1 MVNDH
6 KTIYIERH
14 GKITKT
20 NAQFVDEAHLL
31 RIIDKII
38 SRIGRRI
45 DESSPYV
52 DARLPDGSR
61 VNAIIPPLAVRG
73 SSLTIR
79 KFRRDPFTMADLIK
93 FGTLTHKSGQFLEA
107 CVRGKLNVLISGGT
121 GSGKTTTLNVLSAAI
136 PTDERII
143 TVEDAAELQL
153 KQEHVITL
161 ESRPANIEGKGQ
173 VTIRDLVRNTLR
185 MRPDRI
191 IVGECR
197 GAEAVDMLQAMNTGH
212 DGSLTTIHANNP
224 RDALSRTET
233 LVLTAGVELPLRAIR
248 EQISSA
254 FDLIVQ
260 VNRLVDGTR
269 RITHVTEVLRMESDV
284 VTLQDIFIAKAVD
297 EAGGNQDAG
306 HRLLGPLTSTGLKPH
321 FLDKMASNGVNLP
334 PNFFQEEGGER
345 TASTSGIFGRAVG
358 E

>member
-1 MVNDH
+1 
-6 KTIYIERH
+6 
-14 GKITKT
+14 
-20 NAQFVDEAHLL
+20 
-31 RIIDKII
+31 
-38 SRIGRRI
+38 
-45 DESSPYV
+45 
-52 DARLPDGSR
+52 
-61 VNAIIPPLAVRG
+61 
-73 SSLTIR
+73 
-79 KFRRDPFTMADLIK
+79 
-93 FGTLTHKSGQFLEA
+93 
-107 CVRGKLNVLISGGT
+107 
-121 GSGKTTTLNVLSAAI
+121 
-136 PTDERII
+136 
-143 TVEDAAELQL
+143 
-153 KQEHVITL
+153 
-161 ESRPANIEGKGQ
+161 
-173 VTIRDLVRNTLR
+173 
-185 MRPDRI
+185 
-191 IVGECR
+191 
-197 GAEAVDMLQAMNTGH
+197 MLQAMNTGH

-297 EAGGNQDAG
+297 EAGANQDAG

-345 TASTSGIFGRAVG
+345 AASTSGIFGRAVG